1 MERIFATLAILA
13 LALAVGCHAQVPPAS
28 PGYNVN
34 LTATAPVATGNW
46 AGCTASAPCT
56 YAVYRAAGATCPVTT
71 STAWSE
77 ITNPASRPS
86 TPAFTDTTATGLTAC
101 YDMETVQSGQNSAP
115 SNVAGPVIVPGIP
128 LAPTLGTPAPV
139 VAALAPP
146 QGAPSVVGSVK
157 LVARLEPAPRR

>member
-1 MERIFATLAILA
+1 MKRIFATLTILA
-13 LALAVGCHAQVPPAS
+13 LALAAGCHAQVPPAS

-34 LTATAPVATGNW
+34 LTATAPVPTGNW

-56 YAVYRAAGATCPVTT
+56 YAVYRAAGATCPVTS

-77 ITNPASRPS
+77 ITNAASRPS

-146 QGAPSVVGSVK
+146 QTDKK
-157 LVARLEPAPRR
+157 LASPETLAANLGPAHR